1 MNVFVLMG
9 EIAYEGGTV
18 LGVYS
23 SREAARSAALA
34 FDAANR
40 ASQYPTGY
48 DYYIHEV
55 GVDVAAEEHIGFDGE
70 FIEVE

>member
-9 EIAYEGGTV
+9 EIAYEAGNV

-34 FDAANR
+34 FEAANR
-40 ASQYPTGY
+40 AEKYPTEY

-55 GVDVAAEEHIGFDGE
+55 GVDAAARERIFEGDQ
-70 FIEVE
+70 IEVE